1 MVSTIANTCEHKVRK
16 IKLVKPSECILTLIS
31 HVLVLLQDHLPPVL
45 YIQMDN
51 TCRDNKN
58 KYTLT
63 FATLLV
69 ELGIFKK
76 VCD

>member
-1 MVSTIANTCEHKVRK
+1 M
-16 IKLVKPSECILTLIS
+16 KLAKSWNELLALIS
-31 HVLVLLQDHLPPVL
+31 HTLGLLQDHLPPVL

-51 TCRDNKN
+51 TRRDKKN

-63 FATLLV
+63 FAALLV

-76 VCD
+76 VSD